1 MLFRSVQR
9 GEVLGLVG
17 ESGCGKSTVALQLL
31 GFRHG
36 GLRTDSGRIVCDGID
51 VLSLNRAGLDRL
63 RGAKV
68 SFVPQNPTTALN
80 PGMRVGAQIDEI
92 LTAHSLRPGGR
103 TSELFGLVGLPSSLE
118 FLRRYPHQLSG
129 GQQQRGAFAR
139 VLVQGAQVVLAD
151 EPVAALDVE
160 SCGRVMR
167 HLVELN
173 ESRGVTLLITLHQLD
188 LARRYCHRIVALKSG
203 KIVFDG
209 TPKSFDDV
217 IAQQVFAC

>member
-1 MLFRSVQR
+1 MLFRSRISPSDLQGAKDALSIV
-9 GEVLGLVG
+9 GL
-17 ESGCGKSTVALQLL
+17 SDHALQ
-31 GFRHG
+31 
-36 GLRTDSGRIVCDGID
+36 
-51 VLSLNRAGLDRL
+51 RA
-63 RGAKV
+63 
-68 SFVPQNPTTALN
+68 ST
-80 PGMRVGAQIDEI
+80 
-92 LTAHSLRPGGR
+92 
-103 TSELFGLVGLPSSLE
+103 
-118 FLRRYPHQLSG
+118 LSG
-129 GQQQRGAFAR
+129 GQQQRGAIAR

>member
-1 MLFRSVQR
+1 MYLIPMAWIYVALMMAIAEATNSN
-9 GEVLGLVG
+9 GTVLGGVMTFVLYGLLPVGLVVYLMG
-17 ESGCGKSTVALQLL
+17 SASRRKKLKAQEAEELA
-31 GFRHG
+31 
-36 GLRTDSGRIVCDGID
+36 RTY
-51 VLSLNRAGLDRL
+51 L
-63 RGAKV
+63 AKV
-68 SFVPQNPTTALN
+68 
-80 PGMRVGAQIDEI
+80 
-92 LTAHSLRPGGR
+92 
-103 TSELFGLVGLPSSLE
+103 GLADRADSYP
-118 FLRRYPHQLSG
+118 RRLSG
-129 GQQQRGAFAR
+129 GQQQRGAIAR

-209 TPKSFDDV
+209 APKSFDDV